1 MDYIIIKKETPKQ
14 LEIAVKE
21 KLAEGWKLQGGVT
34 SYGYYGYS
42 CYIQAMLNY
51 NEQ

>member
-21 KLAEGWKLQGGVT
+21 KLAEGWKLQGGVST
-34 SYGYYGYS
+34 WGRYQYVSYS
-42 CYIQAMLNY
+42 QAMVNY